1 MDTEVLDLYTDYLMS
16 SFGQT
21 TATGLSTLLDGTL
34 SHDRIS
40 RFLAAEDFNSATL
53 WQLVKP
59 LVRQFQQEDAVL
71 IIDDSVEAKPY
82 SDESELLCWH
92 YDHTTGQTVKG
103 INLMSTLYA
112 SQGVSLPVAFELVT
126 KPNWVTDKKTGK
138 PKRAATKTKNELYQ
152 DMLRTCQKN
161 QIRFRYVLNDVWY
174 ASAEN
179 MVFVKDELRK
189 DFVMPIKSNRKVA
202 LSAEDKQH
210 GRYVTVAAL
219 VLEADTTRL
228 VWLEGVPFALRLLKQ
243 VFTNEDGSQGIVYL
257 VTSDTDLTAE
267 QMATIYQKRWK
278 VEEYHKSL
286 KSNLCFAKSPTK
298 TVRTQSNHI
307 FASLVAFVKME
318 RLRLSTKL
326 NHFAMKA
333 KLYQA
338 ALKTAYEQLSI
349 LRAKCSVA

>member
-1 MDTEVLDLYTDYLMS
+1 MDTEILDLYTDFLMS

-21 TATGLSTLLDGTL
+21 TATGLSALLDGTL

-40 RFLAAEDFNSATL
+40 RFLAAEELNSATL
-53 WQLVKP
+53 WQYVKP

-71 IIDDSVEAKPY
+71 IIDDSVEPKPY
-82 SDESELLCWH
+82 SDESELICWH

-103 INLMSTLYA
+103 INLVSTLYV
-112 SQGVSLPVAFELVT
+112 SQGVSLPVAFELVK
-126 KPNWVTDKKTGK
+126 KPNWVADKKTGK
-138 PKRAATKTKNELYQ
+138 LKRAALQTKNDLFQ
-152 DMLRTCQKN
+152 TMLRACQKN
-161 QIRFRYVLNDVWY
+161 QIPFRYVLNDVWY
-174 ASAEN
+174 SSADN
-179 MVFVKDELRK
+179 MVFVKDELHK

-210 GRYVTVAAL
+210 GRYVTVSSL
-219 VLEADTTRL
+219 VLEADATSL
-228 VWLEGVPFALRLLKQ
+228 VWLKGVPFALRLLKQ
-243 VFTNEDGSQGIVYL
+243 VFTNADGSQGIVYL

-286 KSNLCFAKSPTK
+286 KSNLCFAKSPTR

-307 FASLVAFVKME
+307 FASLVAFVKLE

-349 LRAKCSVA
+349 LRAKCPAA